1 MPFLCDE
8 SRLLVGERSER
19 DTIRGVQIRACVV
32 YVYVI
37 ARVGVKFGINFT
49 SVSLCK
55 GGLSRK
61 RHSRKRTQV
70 FTNSD
75 VIYFLI
81 ISDLVC
87 PSRNELQMNLI
98 QYICSIYA
106 GG

>member
-1 MPFLCDE
+1 MVLLLSPL
-8 SRLLVGERSER
+8 RL
-19 DTIRGVQIRACVV
+19 
-32 YVYVI
+32 
-37 ARVGVKFGINFT
+37 K
-49 SVSLCK
+49 SVLCK
-55 GGLSRK
+55 RGLSKK

-98 QYICSIYA
+98 QYICRWLGDA
-106 GG
+106 VFGVCRWLGDAVLGVVTNLGGVFMNKEVFGSL